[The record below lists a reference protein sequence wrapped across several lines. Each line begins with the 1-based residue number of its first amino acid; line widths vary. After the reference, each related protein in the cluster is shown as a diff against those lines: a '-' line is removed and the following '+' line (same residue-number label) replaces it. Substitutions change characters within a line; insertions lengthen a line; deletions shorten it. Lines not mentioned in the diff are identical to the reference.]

1 MSQHFT
7 AANREELCKDSLFL
21 FANRKPKDL
30 LNFQRMHQSH
40 HFKNPVAKIKATT
53 QKGLKIVS
61 NNSHYDEESTPS
73 HVLLCCGAMV
83 CVTGSNICPGLGL
96 FNGSIGKVLDIVY
109 AAGQSPNHN
118 DLPLYVLVSFSL
130 YQGKPFLSD
139 RERVVLVVPV
149 TVPCNNKKCPC
160 TRTFIPL
167 KLAFGKTCHTFQ
179 GQSAGEIDE
188 GKPPNTVKRI
198 ICDPGIHALK
208 VSTLPSSIQYSPEQL
223 P

>member
-1 MSQHFT
+1 
-7 AANREELCKDSLFL
+7 
-21 FANRKPKDL
+21 
-30 LNFQRMHQSH
+30 
-40 HFKNPVAKIKATT
+40 
-53 QKGLKIVS
+53 
-61 NNSHYDEESTPS
+61 
-73 HVLLCCGAMV
+73 MV

-130 YQGKPFLSD
+130 YLGKPFLSD
-139 RERVVLVVPV
+139 RERVVPVVPV

-179 GQSAGEIDE
+179 GQSAGEVDE
-188 GKPPNTVKRI
+188 GKPPNAVKRI
-198 ICDPGIHALK
+198 ICDPGTRAFEGINPGLFYTILSRATTLGDYNSSLSPQQRFKNSAIYFIGDNMNQHRITDITMQKNNVEYKMVQRRKRWVNYLTDNIIT
-208 VSTLPSSIQYSPEQL
+208 STITPPTQEVNLRL
-223 P
+223 RHH